1 MTPVCAAIIGII
13 GIGLMFLA
21 WALCRA
27 GKRADEIEHKAF
39 VEYLKG
45 ERK

>member
-1 MTPVCAAIIGII
+1 MTTACVALVII

-27 GKRADEIEHKAF
+27 GKRADEIENRAF
-39 VEYLKG
+39 LEYLKG
-45 ERK
+45 GRNG